1 MTRRLAGA
9 FSLVLLGSAL
19 AGCGLSSK
27 GGPTGPAPGVK
38 QVRGTVTRGAVPAVA
53 VKVKLY
59 DDGSGVQVD
68 SVLTASDGAYG
79 FDGVPAGS
87 WMVKVSGPEATDL
100 GYVRWFFA
108 TSSPGQVVAVPP
120 FDIAAHGFD
129 ALSPADGAA
138 VPRPGFSTPLVFRW
152 SAYAGPALWSAV
164 YLDDA
169 NGDLAWQSPQ
179 VPSTEA
185 SWNGVGNQNSYAG
198 QVLGVGRWYWRV
210 KLRFAYDVQGASR
223 QRALDLE

>member
-1 MTRRLAGA
+1 MRRLAGA
-9 FSLVLLGSAL
+9 LSLVLLGTAL
-19 AGCGLSSK
+19 TGCGLSSK

-108 TSSPGQVVAVPP
+108 TAAAGQSVVVPP

-129 ALSPADGAA
+129 QVSPADAA
-138 VPRPGFSTPLVFRW
+138 SVPRPGFSTPLTFTW
-152 SAYAGPALWSAV
+152 TGYAAPYLWAAV
-164 YLDDA
+164 HIDDA
-169 NGDLAWQSPQ
+169 NGTLAW
-179 VPSTEA
+179 A
-185 SWNGVGNQNSYAG
+185 SAQAPVTSVAWNGMGNTGPYAG
-198 QVLGVGRWYWRV
+198 QALAAGSWSWRV
-210 KLRFAYDVQGASR
+210 KLRFANDVQGASR
-223 QRALDLE
+223 QRALVLQ